1 MVSTNAPPARPGH
14 PSATP
19 IIALAVW
26 CAVILA
32 WSAVKPAARV
42 DWLLEIGPGTVGVVI
57 LLATWRRF
65 PFSNL
70 VYLLVGLHFLVL
82 AIGAKYTYAGN
93 PLFNW
98 LRDEFHLSRN
108 HFDRVGHF
116 MQGFVPALLAREIIV
131 RTTALKGGKMLAFV
145 CVCIPLAI
153 SAFYEMLE
161 WWEVA
166 LFYPGQG
173 EQWLGTQGDVWDAQ
187 WDMFMALIGASLAV
201 ACLSRA
207 HDGSMGRLARARSNT
222 GAK

>member
-1 MVSTNAPPARPGH
+1 MNDTPSTPRARPA
-14 PSATP
+14 SAS

-26 CAVILA
+26 CAAALA
-32 WSAVKPAARV
+32 WSAVKPAAWV
-42 DWLLEIGPGTVGVVI
+42 DWALEIGPGTVGVVV

-70 VYLLVGLHFLVL
+70 VYLLVAAHFLVL
-82 AIGAKYTYAGN
+82 AAGAKYTYAGN

-145 CVCIPLAI
+145 CICIPLAF

-187 WDMFMALIGASLAV
+187 WDMCMALMGAALAV

-207 HDGSMGRLARARSNT
+207 HDRSMARVGEAQ
-222 GAK
+222 GAMGTQ